1 MKLRE
6 LSIIRRLNKMKI
18 TKADLRQL
26 IRETLREELAKK
38 PLKEELDPVDQILNK
53 LPDYELEYEGYDY
66 EWYRDKWNY
75 NTMDHD
81 QDYGTDHYDD
91 FTYSVDATSL
101 YETVF
106 EILQEKVSGPVTD
119 KLMIECKKLMQAWW
133 QVSDDKDKEAE
144 PLAAVEL
151 FVAQNLFEFAD
162 MCYEELL
169 KEYEDSAYED
179 KPARD

>member
-1 MKLRE
+1 
-6 LSIIRRLNKMKI
+6 MKI